1 MNSGIRR
8 SGIVFVILVA
18 ACGLF
23 ASGSVADEG
32 HGGHSSMS
40 GPVPSW
46 TAMQAVGETLA
57 KVYDFKPFSPAQPNH
72 LWMKASDNYATF
84 LHFNKPFSKKG
95 AKLIFVGDAV
105 KGRFCSEDQP
115 DGGKT
120 GFVHFHRAVTSA
132 GVMGHG
138 GKPGTDGWWL
148 RHVAV
153 RHAPMKN
160 PKTMKKMIVKPG
172 LAMMFMPTK
181 APACSSSGKGPL
193 LPLPE

>member
-8 SGIVFVILVA
+8 SGIVFVILIVA
-18 ACGLF
+18 CTL
-23 ASGSVADEG
+23 SVLWSVADEG

-57 KVYDFKPFSPAQPNH
+57 SVYDFEPFSPGMPNH
-72 LWMKASDNYATF
+72 LWMKTSDNYATF
-84 LHFNKPFSKKG
+84 LHFNKPVSKQG
-95 AKLIFVGDAV
+95 AKLVFVGDAV
-105 KGRFCSEDQP
+105 KGRFCAEDQP
-115 DGGKT
+115 EGGKS
-120 GFVHFHRAVTSA
+120 GFVHFHRSSTPEGA
-132 GVMGHG
+132 MGHG
-138 GKPGTDGWWL
+138 GDLAAEGWWL

-160 PKTMKKMIVKPG
+160 PKTMKRMMLKPG

-181 APACSSSGKGPL
+181 APSCSVSGKGPL